1 MYDAISYKNRTT
13 FSSKTNILWKKL
25 NDYLDI
31 GQECRST
38 LNCVTVKVY
47 FRENFR
53 PTQCPSF

>member
-1 MYDAISYKNRTT
+1 MMISAIKIEPHLVVC
-13 FSSKTNILWKKL
+13 KTNILWKKL